1 MNDILPS
8 GNVSIPVPHICM
20 ATSRITL
27 PPLLVSRTLASQLL
41 RFYDYPDPRRPGR
54 IIKGYDCPHAVR
66 TARMCAAVAARL
78 GHPPARVKQYQI
90 ACLLHDLGRAGLDRH
105 LFGRIWSW
113 ARAHGIPTRPREW
126 RALHPDTRYGRE
138 TEAFVA
144 RYRAAMDDAG
154 ITLDSWACEQ
164 VEMRLGYARRL
175 AARLRTVKPLLRELG
190 VAWAPWMGRVML
202 YYYYP
207 EKLEGAQPW
216 VRQLAEVLVACE
228 QFEAYSNQRRG
239 RDYYVRR
246 REDLSEA
253 FAYLQTLQREQILS
267 RLVVRALRE
276 LAAEGVFDGVLAQA
290 RGRALTARE
299 RAFLR
304 RPEKE

>member
-1 MNDILPS
+1 M
-8 GNVSIPVPHICM
+8 SIPVPHICM

-54 IIKGYDCPHAVR
+54 IIKGYDGPHAVR

-144 RYRAAMDDAG
+144 RYRTAMDDAG

-290 RGRALTARE
+290 GGGR
-299 RAFLR
+299 
-304 RPEKE
+304 